1 VKRLSEILFQVDEA
15 CRFVEDG
22 RQEPLRVALLLL
34 DNATELQMDWAIGAE
49 LSSADFREKLRSL
62 ALEIPDAERPADL
75 QWLLD
80 WQPLTRRQKAQI
92 DRNFNEKVDFLASL
106 PGKLDSAIRA
116 PLKHLHQY
124 RNQAY
129 HRGQVRPATLAIAC
143 RLLVEINCELL
154 LSLGSAGSSYAS
166 DEDYSWLEKRFG
178 VSAVQTLGDRTFLQ
192 RAAEEMRRRVLVD
205 SSALR
210 VALSD
215 HLEAR
220 ITDLRNAIAFVLE
233 NTQRFGSPA
242 ELFRA
247 SQYRS
252 AVNRG
257 EAPAAPLPPGTYE
270 PRFGLQVLDDLLGRR
285 LEISATTSRIDAF
298 RIYSALETTLELFED
313 DVHSLASEVDRAI
326 QWAVD
331 IARVK

>member
-1 VKRLSEILFQVDEA
+1 MKRLSGILFQVDEA

-34 DNATELQMDWAIGAE
+34 DNAAELQMDSAIRAE
-49 LSSADFREKLRSL
+49 LSSADFREKLRTL
-62 ALEIPDAERPADL
+62 ALEIPDSERPPEL
-75 QWLLD
+75 QWLID
-80 WQPLTRRQKAQI
+80 WKPLTRKQRTQI

-106 PGKLDSAIRA
+106 PDKLDPAIQA

-129 HRGQVRPATLAIAC
+129 HRGQLRPATVTIAC
-143 RLLVEINCELL
+143 RLFVEINCELL

-166 DEDYSWLEKRFG
+166 DEDYSWLEQCFG
-178 VSAVQTLGDRTFLQ
+178 VRAVQTLGNRAFLQ
-192 RAAEEMRRRVLVD
+192 QAAEEMRRRVFVD
-205 SSALR
+205 SSAVG

-220 ITDLRNAIAFVLE
+220 ITELRDAIVFILE
-233 NTQRFGSPA
+233 NTQHFGSP
-242 ELFRA
+242 EEVFRA

-257 EAPAAPLPPGTYE
+257 EAPAAPMLPPSYK
-270 PRFGLQVLDDLLGRR
+270 PRFGLQVLDDLLARR
-285 LEISATTSRIDAF
+285 AEISATTTRIDAF
-298 RIYSALETTLELFED
+298 RKYSALETTLEMFED
-313 DVHSLASEVDRAI
+313 DVHSLASEIDRAI

-331 IARVK
+331 IARGK

>member
-1 VKRLSEILFQVDEA
+1 MKRLSSILFQVDET

-34 DNATELQMDWAIGAE
+34 DNSVELQMDWAITAE
-49 LSSADFREKLRSL
+49 LSDADLREKLRAL
-62 ALEIPDAERPADL
+62 ALEIPAAERPPDL
-75 QWLLD
+75 QWLID
-80 WQPLTRRQKAQI
+80 WKPLTRKQKAQI
-92 DRNFNEKVDFLASL
+92 DRNFNDKVDFLASL
-106 PGKLDSAIRA
+106 PYKLNPAIRA

-129 HRGQVRPATLAIAC
+129 HRGQVRPATITIAC

-154 LSLGSAGSSYAS
+154 LSLGRSGSSYAS
-166 DEDYSWLEKRFG
+166 DEDYSWLEGRFG
-178 VSAVQTLGDRTFLQ
+178 VRAAQALGDRAFLQ
-192 RAAEEMRRRVLVD
+192 RAAEEMRRRVCVE
-205 SSALR
+205 SSALA

-220 ITDLRNAIAFVLE
+220 ISDLQSAIAFILE
-233 NTQRFGSPA
+233 STHFGSPG
-242 ELFRA
+242 EVFRA

-257 EAPAAPLPPGTYE
+257 EVPAAPTPPATYE
-270 PRFGLQVLDDLLGRR
+270 PQFGLEILDGLHSRR
-285 LEISATTSRIDAF
+285 VEMLATTGRMDAF
-298 RIYSALETTLELFED
+298 RAYSVLETTLELFED

-331 IARVK
+331 IARGK